1 MVAVSF
7 EGESFLLD
15 GKPTYSDVPNAN
27 PRALGMLLNARMVQA
42 LFEDE
47 NPETRELWRYPDGS
61 EFDPE
66 RNTSEF
72 IEMLPV
78 YKAFG
83 VIAFTVNLQC
93 GGPRAGYF
101 TGNQPWIVS
110 GFDEHGH
117 LKPAWVNRLRR
128 VLDAAQKLGMVV
140 ILGLFYFGQD
150 QRLRDEAAVKRA
162 AENAVDWL
170 MHHRYR
176 NVLLEIA
183 NECDHPGYDHGII
196 KPPRVVELVRLAKEA
211 SSGELLVSTSFCG
224 GVVPPDE
231 VLREVDFVLLH
242 GNGQTPDSIRRM
254 VRVIRG
260 KLRSWGTL
268 KPIVFNEDGTDMRNM
283 EAALGEGASW
293 GYYDQGRNNYRDG
306 FQSPPVNWRVNTPS
320 KRAFFSKAAE
330 WVGVR
335 PPEGVAYEM
344 SRRVIARL
352 NPQLNRTVCVVG
364 DINNDGKEDVVI
376 GSRQRGEDSLVWL
389 EQVAPDEWRVHVIDE
404 EAEML
409 ESGGVLAD
417 VNGDGRLDFV
427 AGGDWRCAYIWWWE
441 QPSDP
446 ARKWTR
452 HVIGKF
458 ANKFHTQIWV
468 SIEGEAALITWNQG
482 QKCLL
487 MLKPGED
494 PRKEWQAHVIARD
507 VEGEGL
513 AWADVDGDG
522 KPELIAG
529 NYWFKPPDRACSEWQ
544 RFQFSQGY
552 VGTLVE
558 AADLDGDGRV
568 EIVLAEGD
576 AQYFGRKGRGRVAW
590 FKAEEDPRRLWRE
603 HVLANDLVDPHS
615 LIVTD
620 FTGNGLLD
628 ICVIEMNFTDNPQ
641 VILFVNLGRGKFET
655 HVVDE
660 GVGSHDAKLI
670 HINGK
675 PAIVGKPFT
684 GKHLGEVH
692 LWVPKWK
699 M

>member
-1 MVAVSF
+1 MATVSIA
-7 EGESFLLD
+7 GERFLID
-15 GKPTYSDVPNAN
+15 GRPTYSDVPNAN
-27 PRALGMLLNARMVQA
+27 PKALGMLLNSRMVQA

-47 NPETRELWRYPDGS
+47 NPETRKLWRYPDGS
-61 EFDPE
+61 DFDPE

-72 IEMLPV
+72 IQMLPL

-83 VIAFTVNLQC
+83 VIAFTINLQC
-93 GGPRAGYF
+93 GGPKAGFF
-101 TGNQPWIVS
+101 TGNQPWHVS
-110 GFDEHGH
+110 GFDEEGY
-117 LKPAWVNRLRR
+117 LKSAWVDRLRR

-150 QRLRDEAAVKRA
+150 QRLRGEAAVKRA
-162 AENAVDWL
+162 VESAVDWL
-170 MHHRYR
+170 VRHHYR

-183 NECDHPGYDHGII
+183 NECDHPGYDHEII
-196 KPPRVVELVRLAKEA
+196 KPPRVVELVRLAKEV
-211 SSGELLVSTSFCG
+211 SGGELLVSTSFCG

-231 VLREVDFVLLH
+231 VLRTVDFVLLH
-242 GNGQTPDSIRRM
+242 GNGQTPDNVRRM
-254 VRVIRG
+254 VKAVRG
-260 KLRSWGTL
+260 KLQSWGTP
-268 KPIVFNEDGTDMRNM
+268 KPIVLNEDGTDLRNM
-283 EAALGEGASW
+283 EAALSEGASW

-320 KRAFFSKAAE
+320 KRAFFRKAAE
-330 WVGVR
+330 WVGLR
-335 PPEGVAYEM
+335 PPEGFTYEM

-352 NPQLNRTVCVVG
+352 DPQLNRTVCVVG
-364 DINNDGKEDVVI
+364 DVNNDGREDVVI
-376 GSRQRGEDSLVWL
+376 GSRQRGPDSLVWL
-389 EQVAPDEWRVHVIDE
+389 EQVTLDEWRVHVIDD

-417 VNGDGRLDFV
+417 VNGDGRLDFI
-427 AGGDWRCAYIWWWE
+427 AGGDWRCPCIWWWE

-446 ARKWTR
+446 ARKWAR
-452 HVIGKF
+452 HVIGRF

-468 SIEGEAALITWNQG
+468 KIDGEGALITWNQG

-487 MLKPGED
+487 LLKPRGD
-494 PRKEWQAHVIARD
+494 PRLEWQACVIARD

-529 NYWFKPPDRACSEWQ
+529 NYWFKPPDSACGEWQ
-544 RFQFSQGY
+544 RFQFAQGY

-576 AQYFGRKGRGRVAW
+576 AQYFGRKEQGRVAW
-590 FKAEEDPRRLWRE
+590 FKAEGDPRQLWRE

-615 LIVTD
+615 LIVAD
-620 FTGNGLLD
+620 FTGNGLPD
-628 ICVIEMNFTDNPQ
+628 ICVIEMDFTENPQ
-641 VILFVNLGRGKFET
+641 VILFVNRESGRFET

-670 HINGK
+670 RINGK

-692 LWVPKWK
+692 LWVPKWGI
-699 M
+699 